1 MTADLDANRLAA
13 APDVFQMEVGLLQN
27 LCTIVSCPET
37 KEAAIV
43 DPAWE
48 VDRLLAET
56 TKRGLRVTKALIT
69 HTHNDHIEGVATL
82 VAQTGAAIVI
92 SPLEVE
98 RVRHLLGGSLAPTY
112 ELCSDRQDIAI
123 GHRGVRAL
131 HTPGH
136 TVGGTC
142 FLGDGILISGDVLF
156 VGGCGRTDF
165 TGGDTAQMWSSLQRI
180 AGLPEETRVYPGH
193 DYGTTPTSTVGREL
207 LENPYLRCATF
218 EEFRALR
225 ERKRPTG

>member
-1 MTADLDANRLAA
+1 LSMSTTDDTSRLAA
-13 APDVFQMEVGLLQN
+13 APEVFQMEVGLLQN
-27 LCTIVSCPET
+27 FCTVVSCPET
-37 KEAAIV
+37 NEAAIV

-56 TKRGLRVTKALIT
+56 TKRGLRVTKTLIT
-69 HTHNDHIEGVATL
+69 HTHNDHIEGVAAV
-82 VAQTGAAIVI
+82 VAQTGATIVV
-92 SPLEVE
+92 SPLEVD
-98 RVRHLLGGSLAPTY
+98 RVRHLLAGAQAMY

-123 GHRGVRAL
+123 GRRGVRAL

-142 FLGDGILISGDVLF
+142 FLADGFLISGDVLF

-165 TGGDTAQMWSSLQRI
+165 TGGDTAQLWNSLQRI

-193 DYGTTPTSTVGREL
+193 DYGDTPTSTIAHETRT
-207 LENPYLRCATF
+207 NPYLRCQTF
-218 EEFRALR
+218 EAFRALR
-225 ERKRPTG
+225 ERR